1 MRTTELT
8 RECLSLERGKRERL
22 ARLLQESL
30 VRPEPTD
37 ESRFHTLYEV
47 ATKLFG
53 NGILTGSRNYN
64 LVLAR
69 RFIVYQMRN
78 EGYSYPQIGRH
89 LVRHH
94 ASIIYMYKSME
105 DIFDYQD
112 YYEYEVSM
120 WKEFQRILK
129 EKEAQEKIG

>member
-1 MRTTELT
+1 M
-8 RECLSLERGKRERL
+8 
-22 ARLLQESL
+22 RLLQESL

-47 ATKLFG
+47 ATKMFG

-69 RFIVYQMRN
+69 RFIVYQMHN
-78 EGYSYPQIGRH
+78 EGYSYPRIGKH

-94 ASIIYMYKSME
+94 ASMIYMYKSME
-105 DIFDYQD
+105 DIFDYPD
-112 YYEYEVSM
+112 YYEYEISM
-120 WKEFQRILK
+120 WKEFQRRIK
-129 EKEAQEKIG
+129 EKEQQKKIG